1 MIKLS
6 RRSFLGGGIASI
18 LVVLLILVT
27 AAFAALTYI
36 SAESRMSSSEK
47 SRNYC
52 DNYYA
57 AETTA
62 SELLEL
68 ISTGNS
74 GSSTSG
80 TKSVYETDAGS
91 IIVTKAEK
99 YVSFSVP
106 VNKSQE
112 LQVEANVSKDSID
125 IMTGV
130 VE

>member
-27 AAFAALTYI
+27 AAFAALTYM

-112 LQVEANVSKDSID
+112 LQV
-125 IMTGV
+125 
-130 VE
+130 

>member
-1 MIKLS
+1 MVS
-6 RRSFLGGGIASI
+6 
-18 LVVLLILVT
+18 VVRP
-27 AAFAALTYI
+27 AAFVSRANSSSRAF
-36 SAESRMSSSEK
+36 RMSSSEK

-125 IMTGV
+125 IMTWV

>member
-27 AAFAALTYI
+27 AAFAALTYM

-80 TKSVYETDAGS
+80 TKSVYETDSGS

-125 IMTGV
+125 IMTWV